1 MYDRKKLRVAVY
13 LRVPSDDIDQ
23 RVSIMLQSKEYR
35 KMILSNPDWEF
46 AGAYVDGGFSGT
58 NTDNAQAF
66 KQLMK
71 DSMDGKIDL
80 IITKTV
86 SRFAGNLTDC
96 ILWIEILGMHRP
108 PVHVCFEQESLLMK
122 VLMPDIIK
130 EGRCND
136 LRKEVTGCRI

>member
-1 MYDRKKLRVAVY
+1 MAVY
-13 LRVPSDDIDQ
+13 LRVSSNDSDQ
-23 RVSIMLQSKEYR
+23 RVSITLQSKEYR

-46 AGAYVDGGFSGT
+46 AGAYLDGGFSGT

-71 DSMDGKIDL
+71 DAMDGKIDL

-86 SRFAGNLTDC
+86 SRFAGNLTDS
-96 ILWIEILGMHRP
+96 ILWIEISRMLKP
-108 PVHVCFEQESLLMK
+108 PVHVCSEQESLAMK

-136 LRKEVTGCRI
+136 IRKGVAGCRI